1 MQFIPFIS
9 VGEFLFQNTI
19 EEIKRLVKENFIIG
33 VKEELDKKYLSLY
46 IPVRGIFIVFSEMG
60 DYIRTIEIE
69 NNVFFQ
75 EVNLFRMSF
84 ENIKCFI
91 EENDKNYKMIDDC
104 TLESKKYGFLITK
117 KTDNSNTLTFYSK
130 KYLQEDDISPNDI
143 IKYYLG

>member
-9 VGEFLFQNTI
+9 VGEFLYQNII
-19 EEIKRLVKENFIIG
+19 EEIKRLVKENFITG

-46 IPVRGIFIVFSEMG
+46 IPARGIFIVFSETG
-60 DYIRTIEIE
+60 DYIRTIEVE
-69 NNVFFQ
+69 NDVFFQ

-91 EENDKNYKMIDDC
+91 EENDEDYKMIDDC
-104 TLESKKYGFLITK
+104 TLESEKYGFLIVK
-117 KTDNSNTLTFYSK
+117 KTDNSNVLTYSE
-130 KYLQEDDISPNDI
+130 KYLQEDDILPDDI